1 VAAWD
6 RGDVETAT
14 RRLTLPEEGD
24 LPIGLGVRRVPELPA
39 QEPPQVGLAVGGAD
53 PLDGDLPD
61 LLDAYPLHAL
71 GECAERGSADLGR
84 RLDEQGNPGRGLG
97 EPYLDLNLLVEPT
110 PKIGGASLGAL
121 AESVEGVGVQE
132 VGQITVERI
141 STAYSEANLR
151 GLLRGELRHPADAE
165 AYWEITF
172 FGEGQPARRRFNVAT
187 VPGRHTFGWTVVL
200 ERADGADRDPRTKD
214 LALSKPAQDPL

>member
-1 VAAWD
+1 V
-6 RGDVETAT
+6 
-14 RRLTLPEEGD
+14 
-24 LPIGLGVRRVPELPA
+24 
-39 QEPPQVGLAVGGAD
+39 D
-53 PLDGDLPD
+53 PLRN
-61 LLDAYPLHAL
+61 LLTRFGLRHYEVRVIRIRWS
-71 GECAERGSADLGR
+71 GGERGT
-84 RLDEQGNPGRGLG
+84 G
-97 EPYLDLNLLVEPT
+97 EPYLDLNLLLEPT

-172 FGEGQPARRRFNVAT
+172 FGEGQPYRRRFNVAT

>member
-1 VAAWD
+1 MAIEEP
-6 RGDVETAT
+6 RRPFT
-14 RRLTLPEEGD
+14 RLDPDSYRRTLAQRL
-24 LPIGLGVRRVPELPA
+24 
-39 QEPPQVGLAVGGAD
+39 
-53 PLDGDLPD
+53 
-61 LLDAYPLHAL
+61 
-71 GECAERGSADLGR
+71 SGR
-84 RLDEQGNPGRGLG
+84 RLVDPLRNLLTRFGLRHYEVRVIRIRWSGTDEQGNPGRGLG
-97 EPYLDLNLLVEPT
+97 EPYLDLNLLLEPT

-172 FGEGQPARRRFNVAT
+172 FGEGQPTRRRFNVAT